1 MLYSP
6 ITPDS
11 ILVICFVITCDTSSI
26 IGRISIVSLDEE
38 DALDDVDDGIPFI
51 MVELCCILYIL
62 MYLFQFSRYSNS
74 KSMERTYLERYI
86 KLRVCITVLR
96 MSAAAPAPAAP
107 VPPPAVLDTMV
118 KVIMSQTE
126 MTHERV
132 VSELERTNYD
142 LKRVIRE
149 YMRGDDAVVSISNA
163 ASSAASSSTNQLRF
177 SEIRNFM
184 DKSSEMYYRR
194 QEMEKGYNEALEK
207 NKQAALAA
215 AAAAADTTSKL

>member
-1 MLYSP
+1 MS
-6 ITPDS
+6 TP
-11 ILVICFVITCDTSSI
+11 V
-26 IGRISIVSLDEE
+26 
-38 DALDDVDDGIPFI
+38 
-51 MVELCCILYIL
+51 
-62 MYLFQFSRYSNS
+62 
-74 KSMERTYLERYI
+74 
-86 KLRVCITVLR
+86 
-96 MSAAAPAPAAP
+96 PATTPAAP
-107 VPPPAVLDTMV
+107 SPAVLDTMV

-142 LKRVIRE
+142 LKRVIRD
-149 YMRGDDAVVSISNA
+149 YMRGDDAIVSIGDS
-163 ASSAASSSTNQLRF
+163 ASSAASSSANQLRF

-215 AAAAADTTSKL
+215 AAAAAASASASTAESAAGPTSKL